1 MDPLSRVA
9 PRVSG
14 AEVAV
19 VAADCVSHVEPPIG
33 TSAGPRTVNPRDGR
47 APFSARWIR
56 VAVVMRDPADQ
67 RRGCQA
73 LADVAAD
80 AVVCEEPSQLAA
92 MVEHRRV
99 TIAVI
104 DGPDGT
110 DRETAETIRALKAK
124 FPALTVLVYCRFT
137 RAGMRVAVAATR
149 AGADEVVVRGC
160 DDTGNALRKTLD
172 GARGSCA
179 VSALAE
185 ELRALIPSKALS
197 LVQYCLLNG
206 ARAPSVA
213 GVALALGTNRR
224 TLVTRTTEAGL
235 PSPRLLIGW
244 GRLLA
249 AAGLLARSDHSVEQ
263 VAYYL
268 GFGSASE
275 LRNMCRR
282 YTGLRPRDVRAGG
295 GVIAILPFLR
305 RAIVPSYYR
314 VDVEV
319 PRTTNTGHTEM
330 CDS

>member
-1 MDPLSRVA
+1 
-9 PRVSG
+9 
-14 AEVAV
+14 
-19 VAADCVSHVEPPIG
+19 
-33 TSAGPRTVNPRDGR
+33 
-47 APFSARWIR
+47 
-56 VAVVMRDPADQ
+56 MRDPVDQ
-67 RRGCQA
+67 RRVRQA

-80 AVVCEEPSQLAA
+80 AVVCEQPSELVA

-99 TIAVI
+99 TVALV

-110 DRETAETIRALKAK
+110 GRETAELIRSLKAK
-124 FPALTVLVYCRFT
+124 FPTLTVLVYCRLT
-137 RAGMRVAVAATR
+137 RAGMRVAVAATK

-160 DDTGNALRKTLD
+160 DDTGNALRKALE

-197 LVQYCLLNG
+197 VVQYCLLNG
-206 ARAPSVA
+206 ARAPTVA
-213 GVALALGTNRR
+213 SVALALGTNRR
-224 TLVTRTTEAGL
+224 TLVTRTTEAAL

-244 GRLLA
+244 GRLLT
-249 AAGLLARSDHSVEQ
+249 AAGLLTRSDHTVEQ
-263 VAYYL
+263 VAYHL

-305 RAIVPSYYR
+305 RALASSCCAA
-314 VDVEV
+314 DVQV
-319 PRTTNTGHTEM
+319 RPTSNTGPSEM
-330 CDS
+330 GATRDEVTP